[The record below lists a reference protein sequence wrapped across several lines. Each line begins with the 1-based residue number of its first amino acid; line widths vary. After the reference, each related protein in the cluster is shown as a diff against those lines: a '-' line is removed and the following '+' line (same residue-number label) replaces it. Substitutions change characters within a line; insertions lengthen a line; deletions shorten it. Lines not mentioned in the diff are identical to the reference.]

1 MARLIDLKRKNKIG
15 MLPADVK
22 KQNKTT
28 LQARGFL

>member
-1 MARLIDLKRKNKIG
+1 MARIIDLKEENKIG
-15 MLPADVK
+15 TIPAVVK